1 MTATRPGPV
10 RRFLVGTWRT
20 LDFTRR
26 FILTVLFL
34 FLVAVLLAAALKAP
48 LKVQPRSVLV
58 IAPVGQLVEEYSA
71 SAIDRALARMTG
83 QDVPEVRL
91 RDLLRALDAAAG
103 DDRIERVLLR
113 LDRFAGGG
121 LASLREVG
129 GAIDRVRASGK
140 EVIAYGD
147 SFGQGGY
154 YLAARAGEVYLHPF
168 GIALVEGLG
177 RFRTYYAR
185 AFEKL
190 GIEVRLFRVGEFKS
204 AGEPYIRNEASPE
217 ALEADRYWM
226 NDLWQRWLAE
236 VGQARGLAPAAL
248 QASVDGFPE
257 RLEAAAGDFARVT
270 LEAGL
275 VDDLKTADQVRAL
288 LIERGV
294 ADRDGHSFRQV
305 SMADYLEVL
314 GRENGADGEPGAPVA
329 IVVAEGEIIDGE
341 TGGGMVGGVSTSALI
356 RAAREDEDVRALVL
370 RVDSPGGGVFPSEQ
384 IRREV
389 ELTRAAGKTVVVS
402 MGDLAASGGYWIS
415 MDADRIVADP
425 STITGSIGVFGLWF
439 NAPETMD
446 RLGLNT
452 DGTGTTALAGLFDPT
467 RPFDPRAGRI
477 IQSSVD
483 NFYREFI
490 GKISAARGQAA
501 DAVDQVARGRVWS
514 GAQAHERGL
523 VDQLGGLQDALAH
536 ARSLAG
542 LPDDAPFRYV
552 ERELG
557 TFERFMQNLGGSALA
572 HAARGA
578 GLYLPGTW
586 LPEGVRSDLARA
598 QALVTQRGQLPWSV
612 QAHCLCGGD

>member
-1 MTATRPGPV
+1 MTASRPGPV

-34 FLVAVLLAAALKAP
+34 LLVGVLLAAALKAP
-48 LKVQPRSVLV
+48 LKVEPRSVLV
-58 IAPVGQLVEEYSA
+58 VAPVGLLVEEYSA
-71 SAIDRALARMTG
+71 SALDRALAKMTG
-83 QDVPEVRL
+83 QDLPEVRL
-91 RDLLRALDAAAG
+91 RDLLRVLDAAG
-103 DDRIERVLLR
+103 SDDRIERVLLR

-129 GAIDRVRASGK
+129 AAIDRLRASGK

-147 SFGQGGY
+147 AYGQGAY

-168 GIALVEGLG
+168 GVALVEGLG
-177 RFRTYYAR
+177 RYRTYFAR

-190 GIEVRLFRVGEFKS
+190 GIEVRLFRVGEYKS

-217 ALEADRYWM
+217 AREADLYWM

-270 LEAGL
+270 LDAGL

-305 SMADYLEVL
+305 SMEHYLEL
-314 GRENGADGEPGAPVA
+314 LDRERGDAGAAGAPVA
-329 IVVAEGEIIDGE
+329 IVVAEGEIVDGE
-341 TGGGMVGGVSTSALI
+341 TPGGMVGGVSTSALI
-356 RAAREDEDVRALVL
+356 RAAREDDQVRAVVL
-370 RVDSPGGGVFPSEQ
+370 RVDSPGGGVFPSEL

-389 ELTRAAGKTVVVS
+389 ELTRAAGKPVVVS

-415 MDADRIVADP
+415 MDADRIFADP

-452 DGTGTTALAGLFDPT
+452 DGTATTAMAGLFDPT
-467 RPFDPRAGRI
+467 RPFDPRTGRI

-490 GKISAARGQAA
+490 GKVSVARGQSEA
-501 DAVDQVARGRVWS
+501 AVDEVARGRVWS

-523 VDQLGGLQDALAH
+523 VDQLGGLGEAIAH
-536 ARSLAG
+536 ARDLAG
-542 LPDDAPFRYV
+542 LAADAPFRYV

-557 TFERFMQNLGGSALA
+557 TFERFVQNLGGSALA

-578 GLYLPGTW
+578 GVYLPGAW
-586 LPEGVRSDLARA
+586 LPEGVRGDLARA
-598 QALVTQRGQLPWSV
+598 QALLAQRGQLPWSV
-612 QAHCLCGGD
+612 QAHCLCGAD